1 MSSVGFIGNVVPLGL
16 VAKRIVVIGGAVFEH
31 GGLVLGHR
39 DRIGALHDW
48 SMEVEIG
55 A

>member
-31 GGLVLGHR
+31 G
-39 DRIGALHDW
+39 DRIG
-48 SMEVEIG
+48 IG
-55 A
+55 AQR